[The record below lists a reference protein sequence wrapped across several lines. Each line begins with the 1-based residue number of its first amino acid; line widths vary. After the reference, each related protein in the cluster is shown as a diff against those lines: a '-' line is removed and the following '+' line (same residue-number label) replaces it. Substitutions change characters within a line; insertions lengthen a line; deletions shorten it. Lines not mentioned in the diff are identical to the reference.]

1 MNLPAWFAW
10 VSQSPLD
17 HAEPAWEK
25 TEGLR
30 TKLDK
35 GSHDLPNQC
44 QTATRASMIEFQP
57 VVRNSTRRKPHENAQ
72 DVVEYRGRPGATGLN
87 QKRVKDPNWTRQRG
101 SSRHPGPALEGLRFG
116 S

>member
-57 VVRNSTRRKPHENAQ
+57 VVRNSTSRKPHENAQ
-72 DVVEYRGRPGATGLN
+72 DVVEYRGRPAGVPLG
-87 QKRVKDPNWTRQRG
+87 
-101 SSRHPGPALEGLRFG
+101 
-116 S
+116 